1 MQMCIKIRQKGIA
14 MKKYL
19 NAAIRN
25 LTSLSTECLRFGDSA
40 LMAEVQAVLIRLL
53 EIQEKVNQLPK
64 KEEK

>member
-1 MQMCIKIRQKGIA
+1 
-14 MKKYL
+14 MKKHL

-53 EIQEKVNQLPK
+53 EIQECESACNTDPLSPVIGTEN
-64 KEEK
+64 

>member
-1 MQMCIKIRQKGIA
+1 

-53 EIQEKVNQLPK
+53 EIQERVNQPSEK
-64 KEEK
+64 KEK